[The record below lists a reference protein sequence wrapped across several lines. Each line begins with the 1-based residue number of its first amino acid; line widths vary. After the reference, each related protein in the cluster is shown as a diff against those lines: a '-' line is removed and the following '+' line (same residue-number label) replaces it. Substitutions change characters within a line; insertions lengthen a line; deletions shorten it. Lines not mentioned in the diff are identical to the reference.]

1 MTGRIYTM
9 PDAPG
14 LLNFGI
20 AHKGA
25 ADDNNDLL
33 PVTVTTNV
41 NYEWP
46 EPRPQ
51 SEEVYFFI
59 IILFYFLKMMSFKNK

>member
-1 MTGRIYTM
+1 M
-9 PDAPG
+9 PDSPG

-20 AHKGA
+20 AHKGV

-33 PVTVTTNV
+33 PVTVATDV

-46 EPRPQ
+46 EPKPQ
-51 SEEVYFFI
+51 SEEVGRFNTRRY
-59 IILFYFLKMMSFKNK
+59 

>member
-1 MTGRIYTM
+1 M
-9 PDAPG
+9 PDSPG

-20 AHKGA
+20 AHKGV

-33 PVTVTTNV
+33 PVTVTTNL

-51 SEEVYFFI
+51 SEEVRSFTYRTI
-59 IILFYFLKMMSFKNK
+59 HSIL